1 MSECHNCDTLQEN
14 YNNLHYKY
22 NNLLDKYYD
31 LNRKN
36 NKLIL
41 ELDSAKYK
49 IHNEL
54 EPRIKSEQKSYD
66 SYVLNGGE
74 DKCYQ
79 NGMSGNCG
87 YNCSIFGERLEC
99 FENVNTEEQILD
111 IYENYIDTGYILDLI
126 KEYGLEVKAK
136 EIDRNILRKQMGVH
150 QREIDKLY
158 KKLLSI

>member
-1 MSECHNCDTLQEN
+1 MNECHNCDTLQEN

-22 NNLLDKYYD
+22 NNLIDKYYD

-41 ELDSAKYK
+41 ELDSEKYK

-66 SYVLNGGE
+66 SYVLNGGS
-74 DKCYQ
+74 DQCYQ

-87 YNCSIFGERLEC
+87 YKCSIFGEKPEC
-99 FENVNTEEQILD
+99 FENVTTEEQILD
-111 IYENYIDTGYILDLI
+111 IYENYINTGYILDLI
-126 KEYGLEVKAK
+126 KEYGLEEKAK
-136 EIDRNILRKQMGVH
+136 EIDRNILRKQMSVH

-158 KKLLSI
+158 KELLSI

>member
-1 MSECHNCDTLQEN
+1 MNECHNCDTLQEN

-74 DKCYQ
+74 DECYQ

-87 YNCSIFGERLEC
+87 YKCSIFGEKLEC
-99 FENVNTEEQILD
+99 FENVTTEKQILD
-111 IYENYIDTGYILDLI
+111 IYENYINTGYILDLI
-126 KEYGLEVKAK
+126 KEYGLEEKAK
-136 EIDRNILRKQMGVH
+136 EIDRNILRKQMSVH

-158 KKLLSI
+158 KELLSI

>member
-1 MSECHNCDTLQEN
+1 
-14 YNNLHYKY
+14 
-22 NNLLDKYYD
+22 
-31 LNRKN
+31 
-36 NKLIL
+36 
-41 ELDSAKYK
+41 
-49 IHNEL
+49 
-54 EPRIKSEQKSYD
+54 
-66 SYVLNGGE
+66 
-74 DKCYQ
+74 
-79 NGMSGNCG
+79 MSGNCG